1 VKPPAS
7 QRPVRIG
14 AHAAYFSYRW
24 LAWALAALALT
35 LPGHP
40 VATLP
45 RDAGILLLAGVMN
58 VVATALAYGY
68 VRVARVRPTLLAL
81 DLVGGVA
88 ILWLSG
94 STVLP
99 FLPYALSGLIL
110 PGLLFAWRGGLL
122 GGGVFLV
129 LDMIGLSI
137 LNPALGATL
146 SGADLATR
154 GFTPLV
160 FASLWIIASR
170 AITPLDQLTPEPTR
184 TNAASPPASANFGQP
199 GPGQTP
205 RNLLIS
211 EPTRQEPVQ
220 PALNQFSSP
229 LPLVL
234 TRAAEQRADP
244 ARRLLYEVTP
254 TQGGSFTATLEQL
267 GVALAGQSDLTVL
280 VKANGAPQPLSL
292 AQQTILLRTA
302 QEALLN
308 IQHHARATTALL
320 TLSYTPDAV
329 ALLIQDDGV
338 GLLDGTYE
346 RPGMHALRALR
357 YRVAE
362 LDGEFAVFEG
372 ESCGLSVRATL
383 PYEGIGE
390 GTG

>member
-1 VKPPAS
+1 MKPSAS

-14 AHAAYFSYRW
+14 AHAAFFSYRW
-24 LAWALAALALT
+24 LAWVLAALALT

-45 RDAGILLLAGVMN
+45 RDAGILLLAGVIN
-58 VVATALAYGY
+58 VVATALAQGY
-68 VRVARVRPTLLAL
+68 VRVARARPGLLAL

-94 STVLP
+94 SAALP

-122 GGGVFLV
+122 GAGAFLV
-129 LDMIGLSI
+129 LDIIGLSM
-137 LNPALGATL
+137 LNPALAATL
-146 SGADLATR
+146 SGADFAIR
-154 GFTPLV
+154 GFTPLG
-160 FASLWIIASR
+160 FALIWIIAAR
-170 AITPLDQLTPEPTR
+170 LLEPLDQLTPEPAQA
-184 TNAASPPASANFGQP
+184 NAAAHPPSTNFGQP
-199 GPGQTP
+199 GPGQAA
-205 RNLLIS
+205 RNLATA
-211 EPTRQEPVQ
+211 ERTRLESGKLSLDQ
-220 PALNQFSSP
+220 LSSP

-234 TRAAEQRADP
+234 TRATEQRADP

-254 TQGGSFTATLEQL
+254 IAGASFAATLEQL
-267 GVALAGQSDLTVL
+267 GAALASQSELSVR
-280 VKANGAPQPLSL
+280 VNASGVPQPLGL

-320 TLSYTPDAV
+320 TLSYRPDMV
-329 ALLIQDDGV
+329 ALVIQDDGV

-357 YRVAE
+357 YRIAE
-362 LDGEFAVFEG
+362 LDGQFAVVEG
-372 ESCGLSVRATL
+372 ESGGLSVRASL
-383 PYEGIGE
+383 PYG
-390 GTG
+390 